1 VDDGRSGLDVALQ
14 GPQQL
19 RRGRASVAGFE
30 YHQALAAVD
39 GDADAYLPFGEASPH
54 LPEMIAGVAVV
65 ERVDLVDPNPARK
78 PRFPLPFGDR
88 REGLPPPEKGRV
100 VVHSDDGG
108 DHVQRDVE
116 RHHLKRFGVIH
127 QMPLRPG
134 QKPIGSA
141 AGTSV
146 RNRSRRTS
154 ARPISTSPKAGRKAI
169 RIPGRRA
176 FGRGIPPSPTNRP
189 RPAIRGIRGP
199 GPRRGDRRMTL
210 RPSRTPDRGT
220 ASFSPWT

>member
-1 VDDGRSGLDVALQ
+1 VGHEAVVDDGRSGLDVALQ

-134 QKPIGSA
+134 QSRLAQQLERPSAIGA
-141 AGTSV
+141 DV
-146 RNRSRRTS
+146 PPL
-154 ARPISTSPKAGRKAI
+154 ARFR
-169 RIPGRRA
+169 
-176 FGRGIPPSPTNRP
+176 PPP
-189 RPAIRGIRGP
+189 RPAGKRSAFRAGGLSAEGFRHLRQIGLAQPFAAFAGP
-199 GPRRGDRRMTL
+199 DL
-210 RPSRTPDRGT
+210 
-220 ASFSPWT
+220 AAEIVE